1 MLTGLKAEQARAG
14 LTNREVADALGIAVN
29 TYILK
34 KRTGKFYLEEIQALM
49 DLFECSF
56 ETLFGRRQREECGAN

>member
-1 MLTGLKAEQARAG
+1 MLTGLRGERARAG

-56 ETLFGRRQREECGAN
+56 ETLFGRR

>member
-56 ETLFGRRQREECGAN
+56 ETLFGRR

>member
-14 LTNREVADALGIAVN
+14 LRNREVADALGIAVN
-29 TYILK
+29 TDILK
-34 KRTGKFYLEEIQALM
+34 QRTGKFYLEEIQALM

-56 ETLFGRRQREECGAN
+56 ETLFGRR

>member
-34 KRTGKFYLEEIQALM
+34 KRTGKFYLEEIQALI
-49 DLFECSF
+49 DLFGCSF
-56 ETLFGRRQREECGAN
+56 ETLFGRREQSHEK

>member
-34 KRTGKFYLEEIQALM
+34 KRTGKFYLEEIQAWM

-56 ETLFGRRQREECGAN
+56 ETLFGRR